1 MDTKTIVDLQALITD
16 KLLDIT
22 ISNPEK
28 NETLTKIKIRP
39 MELKGKVQYQVEE
52 FTKTQAFHK
61 NISLK

>member
-39 MELKGKVQYQVEE
+39 MELKGQS
-52 FTKTQAFHK
+52 A
-61 NISLK
+61 ISGWGIYKDSGVS